1 MTYKIKRT
9 IHPEFQ
15 GKKLEAEVELTLTE
29 STTKGP
35 NDSGDMPCNSMDAI
49 KVLWI
54 TDEQGQE
61 LWHHGNGRPA
71 QGSISPE
78 LGLVIN
84 AECER
89 IEDLEPERGED
100 GD

>member
-1 MTYKIKRT
+1 MTYTIKRT
-9 IHPEFQ
+9 IHPVFNGQEM
-15 GKKLEAEVELTLTE
+15 EAEVELTLTN

-35 NDSGDMPCNSMDAI
+35 NDSGDMPANSMDGI

-54 TDEQGQE
+54 TDGEGNL
-61 LWHHGNGRPA
+61 LWQIGNGKPA
-71 QGSISPE
+71 QGQISPE

-89 IEDLEPERGED
+89 IEDLEQDKQEGY
-100 GD
+100 